1 MTNRSE
7 APVVARTDHL
17 DAETIAELRRL
28 LEAERAALLQRT
40 LDDTSDE
47 LLESTATRGQGE
59 TEHTVNEIERGVHQL
74 LDANARELL
83 ADIEHAL
90 ERIDEGTYGICEA
103 CRAAIPAERLR
114 AVPSARL
121 CVRCQG
127 QRDRRR

>member
-7 APVVARTDHL
+7 APVAARADHL

-40 LDDTSDE
+40 LDDTRDE
-47 LLESTATRGQGE
+47 LLESSATRGQGE
-59 TEHTVNEIERGVHQL
+59 TEHTVNEVERGVHAL
-74 LDANARELL
+74 LDANTREIL
-83 ADIEHAL
+83 ADVEHAL
-90 ERIDEGTYGICEA
+90 ARIDEGSYGICEA
-103 CRAAIPAERLR
+103 CGAEIPVERLR
-114 AVPSARL
+114 AVPAARL

>member
-7 APVVARTDHL
+7 VPVVARADHL

-28 LEAERAALLQRT
+28 LEAERAALLERT
-40 LDDTSDE
+40 LDDSADE

-59 TEHTVNEIERGVHQL
+59 TEHTVNEIERGVHAL
-74 LDANARELL
+74 LDASARESL

-90 ERIDEGTYGICEA
+90 ARIEEGSYGICEA
-103 CRAAIPAERLR
+103 CGGPIPAERLL
-114 AVPSARL
+114 AVPAARL

-127 QRDRRR
+127 QRGRRR